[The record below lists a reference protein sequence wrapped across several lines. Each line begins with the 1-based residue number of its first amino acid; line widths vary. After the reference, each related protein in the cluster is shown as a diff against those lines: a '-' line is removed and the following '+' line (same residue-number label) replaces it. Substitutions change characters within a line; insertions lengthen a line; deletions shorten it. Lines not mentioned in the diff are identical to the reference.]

1 MTVATSNGPR
11 TLAVELGIT
20 GLENGRVTATAKRYT
35 KDFCNGRY
43 AMDGTYEGNV
53 LTLKPKQGE
62 GPAGC
67 AIELT
72 MTRDGNTLTGA
83 VGDGT
88 PIKLSK

>member
-1 MTVATSNGPR
+1 
-11 TLAVELGIT
+11 
-20 GLENGRVTATAKRYT
+20 
-35 KDFCNGRY
+35 
-43 AMDGTYEGNV
+43 MDGTYEGNV